1 MAEKPPP
8 RFGFPDLEAELL
20 SLAGQA
26 TAPRDLD
33 RRTLLERLGRKF
45 GAEEAVLLRRGFDRA
60 YRRLIEGV

>member
-1 MAEKPPP
+1 MAEKSPP
-8 RFGFPDLEAELL
+8 RFGYPDLEAELL

-26 TAPRDLD
+26 AAPRDLD
-33 RRTLLERLGRKF
+33 RRTLLERLGRKS